1 MKVGDL
7 VKLSHIDY
15 PQYVNLKGILMEEV
29 FPQKWKVYI
38 KGKMHP
44 YLVHQVSFANH
55 WRTND
60 SHHR

>member
-7 VKLSHIDY
+7 VKLSHIGY

-44 YLVHQVSFANH
+44 YLVHQDAIH

>member
-29 FPQKWKVYI
+29 I